1 MAIKILNCYKI
12 LFFSGFWAQW
22 VLASF
27 CQATGLLTGLQ
38 EFFVTREDFLV
49 SVNQSFLSSV
59 ALMRP
64 RWTTPWQRPSCNTLL
79 LEPQQGLSTYYFLS
93 LLRWMLSR
101 PDGRDNGNDF
111 SFPVPSPFLKLNDN
125 YIKSFL
131 SGYPIFWSRL
141 FLFPGTRNVSYF
153 SFYPKITD

>member
-1 MAIKILNCYKI
+1 MTKCKLDRILGSKEYFWSYFFFRFFSPMAIKILNCYNI
-12 LFFSGFWAQW
+12 FFSSGFWAQW

-101 PDGRDNGNDF
+101 PDGRDNGNNF
-111 SFPVPSPFLKLNDN
+111 SFPVQSPFLWR
-125 YIKSFL
+125 I
-131 SGYPIFWSRL
+131 IFD
-141 FLFPGTRNVSYF
+141 
-153 SFYPKITD
+153 K